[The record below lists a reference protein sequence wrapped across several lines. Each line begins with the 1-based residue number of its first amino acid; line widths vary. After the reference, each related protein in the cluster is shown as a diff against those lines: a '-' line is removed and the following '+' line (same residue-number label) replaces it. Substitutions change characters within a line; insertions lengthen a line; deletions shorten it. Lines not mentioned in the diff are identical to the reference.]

1 MAKLPLPEPGRQAAV
16 AFVSDHLRSVT
27 DGEVEGSSAFEGGM
41 VAAKRALTN
50 FDVTEFASRMHEVT
64 PQPKRAASGLSP
76 YLRHGLLTQRE
87 VWNHVEGG
95 PEADVSKFREQL
107 LWQEYARHW
116 YSRLGPTSK
125 VGTSRELSSSA
136 TRSSMAQHS
145 PAHQAV
151 SREQLEAA
159 TNPGMACLD
168 MSREE
173 LEEDGWIVGRSRS
186 WLASYLAANGY
197 PWRTGEDYFF
207 RHLLDGSRGANR
219 LGWQTAAGLTGS
231 KPFLFNRWQVEKWAA
246 GLCASCDLV
255 RECPVESP
263 VSMTDYVDV
272 AIPIEARV
280 GADLLRSAGPPTVE
294 RVGQPDA
301 VWLTAESLGST
312 DPALFRNA
320 ALPVV
325 FVFDQPLLARLRIS
339 PKRLV
344 FLVETLAE
352 LGRARDLTIWFGDP
366 RRILTNY
373 QVAVTYAPV
382 PGFGRRLAKI
392 GAAELHPWPWLIEP
406 TTGDVTT
413 YRDWRRS
420 VGALLPRASTVIP
433 EPTSSA

>member
-1 MAKLPLPEPGRQAAV
+1 M
-16 AFVSDHLRSVT
+16 AFVSDHLSSVT
-27 DGEVEGSSAFEGGM
+27 EGEVEGSSAFVGGM
-41 VAAKRALTN
+41 AAAKQALAN

-116 YSRLGPTSK
+116 YSRLGSTSK
-125 VGTSRELSSSA
+125 VGTTRELSSSA
-136 TRSSMAQHS
+136 TGSSPAPHS
-145 PAHQAV
+145 PAPYSPVHGAAGQ
-151 SREQLEAA
+151 EPLEAA
-159 TNPGMACLD
+159 LNPDMACLD

-197 PWRTGEDYFF
+197 PWRAGEDYLF

-255 RECPVESP
+255 RDCPVESP
-263 VSMTDYVDV
+263 VVVTDYVDV
-272 AIPIEARV
+272 ATPIEARV
-280 GADLLRSAGPPTVE
+280 GADLLYSAGPPTVD
-294 RVGQPDA
+294 RVGQPDV

-325 FVFDQPLLARLRIS
+325 FVFDQPLLARLRLS

-344 FLVETLAE
+344 FFVETLAE
-352 LGRARDLTIWFGDP
+352 LGQSRDLTIWFGDP

-382 PGFGRRLAKI
+382 PGFRRRLAKI

-406 TTGDVTT
+406 TTGNVIT

-420 VGALLPRASTVIP
+420 VGALLHRSSTAIP

>member
-16 AFVSDHLRSVT
+16 AFVSDHLGSVV
-27 DGEVEGSSAFEGGM
+27 DGEIEGSSVFEGGM
-41 VAAKRALTN
+41 VAAKQALEN
-50 FDVTEFASRMHEVT
+50 FDVAEFANRMHEVT

-95 PEADVSKFREQL
+95 PEADVDKFRGQL

-116 YSRLGPTSK
+116 YSRLGSTSK
-125 VGTSRELSSSA
+125 VGTRRELPSSA
-136 TRSSMAQHS
+136 TPSGSTQS
-145 PAHQAV
+145 LTSQ
-151 SREQLEAA
+151 EQLEAA
-159 TNPGMACLD
+159 LDPDMACLD

-197 PWRTGEDYFF
+197 PWRAGEDYFF

-219 LGWQTAAGLTGS
+219 LGWQTAAGLTGT

-255 RECPVESP
+255 RDCPIESP
-263 VSMTDYVDV
+263 TSVTDYVEV
-272 AIPIEARV
+272 AVPIEARV

-294 RVGQPDA
+294 RVGPPDV

-320 ALPVV
+320 GLPVV
-325 FVFDQPLLARLRIS
+325 FVFDQPLLARLRLS

-352 LGRARDLTIWFGDP
+352 LGQSRDLTIWFGDP
-366 RRILTNY
+366 KRLLLDY

-382 PGFGRRLAKI
+382 PGFRRRLAKI
-392 GAAELHPWPWLIEP
+392 GAAELHPWSWLIEP
-406 TTGDVTT
+406 TTGDVAT

-420 VGALLPRASTVIP
+420 VGALLPRASTVVP
-433 EPTSSA
+433 EPASSA